1 MAVTRRLL
9 LCFRRVER
17 ISAQR
22 STLRGQRRLAGI
34 RMTRSRFYFQQLTA
48 KMDILNND
56 ISSRT
61 SAMVNIST

>member
-22 STLRGQRRLAGI
+22 STL

-56 ISSRT
+56 ISSRI